1 MLTYEEVEQVASLA
15 RIDLSPEEITLFQS
29 DLSKVLIFFKE
40 LEQLDTENEKVIG
53 HITGRVNEARG
64 DQVDEAS
71 VETKEYIK
79 KNFPESEEGF
89 LKVRSVL

>member
-1 MLTYEEVEQVASLA
+1 MLTYEEVEHVANLA
-15 RIDLSPEEITLFQS
+15 RIELSEEEIALFQS

-40 LEQLDTENEKVIG
+40 LEQLDTEQEKVIG

-64 DQVDEAS
+64 DRVEEAS
-71 VETKEYIK
+71 GETKEQIR
-79 KNFPESEEGF
+79 KNFPESEVGF